1 MSERAVLQTMDEVAR
16 ALINRAAPIRFAVA
30 TSTPERTAVYRL
42 RYDVVVEEG
51 WVDPSA
57 LPEGLEHDAFDEE
70 AIHLVGWD
78 GEVIAATAR
87 LVPPRVGAALPTED
101 AFGLAIEPRGEV
113 MDLGRGVV
121 ARRYRGRG
129 HQIFFALLSMAWL
142 ETRARGFT
150 RLCGTTAPSMLP
162 HYSAMGFHVEVLGE
176 CRHWWGEER
185 LPIKMDGARCSAATL
200 EQLTTRAGGDR
211 A

>member
-1 MSERAVLQTMDEVAR
+1 MSEHAVLQTMDKVAR
-16 ALINRAAPIRFAVA
+16 LLVDRAAPVRFMVA
-30 TSTPERTAVYRL
+30 TAASHRTAVYRL

-70 AIHLVGWD
+70 AVHLVGWD
-78 GEVIAATAR
+78 GDVIAATAR
-87 LVPPRVGAALPTED
+87 LVLPRAGAALPTEA
-101 AFGLAIEPRGEV
+101 AFGLDIEPRGEIV
-113 MDLGRGVV
+113 DLGRGIV
-121 ARRYRGRG
+121 ARPYRGRG
-129 HQIFFALLSMAWL
+129 HHLFFALLAMAWI

-162 HYSAMGFHVEVLGE
+162 HYSAMGFHVEILGE
-176 CRHWWGEER
+176 SRRWWGDER

-200 EQLTTRAGGDR
+200 EQLAQRAAADR

>member
-1 MSERAVLQTMDEVAR
+1 MSEHAVLQTMDTVAR
-16 ALINRAAPIRFAVA
+16 VLVDRAAPIRFTVA
-30 TSTPERTAVYRL
+30 TSASHRTAVYRL
-42 RYDVVVEEG
+42 RYDVVVEER
-51 WVDPSA
+51 WVPASA
-57 LPEGLEHDAFDEE
+57 LPEGLEQDAFDDE
-70 AIHLVGWD
+70 AVHLVGWD

-87 LVPPRVGAALPTED
+87 LVLPRVGAALPTED

-113 MDLGRGVV
+113 VDLGRGIV
-121 ARRYRGRG
+121 ARGYRGRG
-129 HQIFFALLSMAWL
+129 HHIFFALLSMAWL

-176 CRHWWGEER
+176 PRHWWGDER

-200 EQLTTRAGGDR
+200 EQLAHRAAGDR